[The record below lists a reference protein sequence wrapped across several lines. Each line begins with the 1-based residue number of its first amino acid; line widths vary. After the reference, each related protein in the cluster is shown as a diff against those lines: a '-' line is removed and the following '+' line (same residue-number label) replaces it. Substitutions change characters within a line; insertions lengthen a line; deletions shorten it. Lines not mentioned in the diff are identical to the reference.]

1 MPYKLKLIDNKKAY
15 VVAKDGQK
23 LSKKPLPVA
32 RAKKQL
38 IAVNIAHARKMGY
51 IEPKSQK

>member
-1 MPYKLKLIDNKKAY
+1 MPYKLKIVDAKKAY
-15 VVAKDGQK
+15 VIAQDGQK

-38 IAVNIAHARKMGY
+38 VAVNIAHARKMGY
-51 IEPKSQK
+51 IGPRTN

>member
-1 MPYKLKLIDNKKAY
+1 MPYKLKIVDAKKAY
-15 VVAKDGQK
+15 VIAQDGQK

-38 IAVNIAHARKMGY
+38 VAVNIAHARKMGY
-51 IEPKSQK
+51 IGPRAQN

>member
-1 MPYKLKLIDNKKAY
+1 MPYKLKLMNGKKAY
-15 VVAKDGQK
+15 VVAQDGTK
-23 LSKKPLPVA
+23 LSKKPLSVA

-51 IEPKSQK
+51 IN